1 MLAELLSSPTRLAK
15 FFRKSRDAWKA
26 RSLKNQKRV
35 LVLDGRVRDLE
46 RSRAKWKADAKKAR
60 QELAALQQQFAAL
73 QHATTD
79 QGTTGKAKGQVSP
92 NARSLIVAPTTTLA
106 PAGAT
111 DAAFAA
117 PPFCPRSFTV
127 SR

>member
-1 MLAELLSSPTRLAK
+1 MLAELLSSPARLVK

-46 RSRAKWKADAKKAR
+46 RSREKWKADAKKAQ
-60 QELAALQQQFAAL
+60 QELVALQEQWTAL
-73 QHATTD
+73 QK
-79 QGTTGKAKGQVSP
+79 GTADMGTASKAKGEVSP

-111 DAAFAA
+111 AAALAA
-117 PPFCPRSFTV
+117 PPFCLRSFTV

>member
-1 MLAELLSSPTRLAK
+1 MLAELLSSPARLVK

-46 RSRAKWKADAKKAR
+46 RSREKWKADAKKAQR
-60 QELAALQQQFAAL
+60 ELAALQRQFAGVQNA
-73 QHATTD
+73 
-79 QGTTGKAKGQVSP
+79 TTGKAKGEVSP

-111 DAAFAA
+111 DAALAA
-117 PPFCPRSFTV
+117 PPFCLRSFTA